1 MASCLFVKET
11 KVKCGLHGLMFSSL
25 QRQVIVKIWGGGG
38 GWLLF
43 YKQEQKS
50 HITK

>member
-11 KVKCGLHGLMFSSL
+11 KVKCSLHGLMFSSL
-25 QRQVIVKIWGGGG
+25 QRQVIVKILAGGW
-38 GWLLF
+38 WLLF